1 MFAYKVLIVDDEPE
15 NIKTIAEMLE
25 REHPEYRLYQATTG
39 QTALEIAKDH
49 KTDLVIS
56 DWQMPGM
63 SGIELTK
70 ALKSDPDTHH
80 IPVII
85 VTGVMLTPA
94 DLEIALAAGAHDYMR
109 KPVDAVELSARTHSA
124 LRIVSMHL
132 QDIQNK
138 NKELDEK
145 TLLLIKNNQFNINL
159 EKKLSNLVESENLSA
174 KAKSDIREI
183 INALNE
189 KLNEDNWQQFEIA
202 FHNVYPGFSNSL
214 LSRFPELTPGELK
227 HSILISLGL
236 NIKDMASVLH
246 QHPDSIK
253 VTRSRIRR
261 KLGLSNEINLQSFL
275 MMI

>member
-1 MFAYKVLIVDDEPE
+1 MAAYKVLIVDDQPE
-15 NIKTIAEMLE
+15 NIQTIAEMLE
-25 REHPEYRLYQATTG
+25 QEHPEYRLYQATTG
-39 QTALEIAKDH
+39 RTALQIAKYH
-49 KTDLVIS
+49 KADLVIS

-70 ALKSDPDTHH
+70 ALKSDPDTQH

-94 DLEIALAAGAHDYMR
+94 DLEIALSAGAHDYMR
-109 KPVDAVELSARTHSA
+109 KPVDAVELAARTHSA
-124 LRIVSMHL
+124 LRIVSMHML
-132 QDIQNK
+132 DIKNK

-159 EKKLSNLVESENLSA
+159 VSRLSNLIAAGNLSTEA
-174 KAKSDIREI
+174 ENDLLEI
-183 INALNE
+183 INALDQ

-202 FHNVYPGFSNSL
+202 FHNVHPRFSTSL
-214 LSRFPELTPGELK
+214 LSRYPDLTPGELK
-227 HSILISLGL
+227 HSILIGLGL
-236 NIKDMASVLH
+236 NIKDMASVLN

-261 KLGLSNEINLQSFL
+261 KLGISNETNLQSFL
-275 MMI
+275 MMV